1 MYKKYLLQSERE
13 VQQGGVKKEFKKWRK
28 KKTPWGIKKKKYFLK
43 FNTHSDKNRKI
54 KVKCL
59 HLDKSIYKKGRK
71 EKLPLCMCV
80 GVWMRSLAQSCPTL

>member
-13 VQQGGVKKEFKKWRK
+13 VQQGGVKNLKSEEKK
-28 KKTPWGIKKKKYFLK
+28 PHEAKKKKVFLK
-43 FNTHSDKNRKI
+43 FSTHSDKNRRI

-59 HLDKSIYKKGRK
+59 HLDKKYLQKREK

-80 GVWMRSLAQSCPTL
+80 GV